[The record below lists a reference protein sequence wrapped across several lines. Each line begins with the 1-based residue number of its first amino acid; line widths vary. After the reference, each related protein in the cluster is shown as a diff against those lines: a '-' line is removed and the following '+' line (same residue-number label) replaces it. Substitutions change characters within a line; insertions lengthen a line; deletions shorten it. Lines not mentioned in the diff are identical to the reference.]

1 VASDARKLHWESV
14 YDTREPTE
22 VSWYQAA
29 AARSLELVRATGEP
43 RTAAILDVG
52 GGASTLVD
60 DLLASGY
67 SDVTVLDLAA
77 NALDRARARLG
88 ESATRVEWVE
98 ADVTHFRPQREYAIW
113 HDRAVFHFLT
123 GEEERVRY
131 LEVLRE
137 ALRPRGHFILATF
150 GPQGPR
156 RCSGLDVRRYAVED
170 LTTLLGPGFELR
182 RHLLEDHRTP
192 AGVSQQFL
200 YGWWQATG

>member
-1 VASDARKLHWESV
+1 MASDSRKLHWESV
-14 YDTREPTE
+14 YGSRLPTE

-29 AARSLELVRATGEP
+29 AARSLELVRDTGEP
-43 RTAAILDVG
+43 RSAAILDVG

-77 NALDRARARLG
+77 NALDRVRARLG
-88 ESATRVEWVE
+88 ENATRVEWLV
-98 ADVTHFRPQREYAIW
+98 ADVTRWRPARQYAIW

-123 GEEERVRY
+123 GEEDREGY
-131 LEVLRE
+131 LRVLRD
-137 ALRPRGHFILATF
+137 ALRPAGHFILATF

-170 LTTLLGPGFELR
+170 VTTLLGRGFELR
-182 RHLLEDHRTP
+182 KHLLEDHRTP